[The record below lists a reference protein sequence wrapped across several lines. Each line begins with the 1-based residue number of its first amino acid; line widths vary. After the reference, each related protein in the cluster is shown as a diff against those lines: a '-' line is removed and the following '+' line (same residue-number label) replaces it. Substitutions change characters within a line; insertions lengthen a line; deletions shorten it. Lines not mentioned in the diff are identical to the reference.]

1 MLSNAEDN
9 FRHFIRQIKVPEEGR
24 EGEPG
29 TVRVSPA
36 NKKLF
41 PTTRH
46 RRLAGRD
53 PTLPQSRDWS
63 PERRNAKGFFL
74 LSFISYPVY
83 PVNPC

>member
-1 MLSNAEDN
+1 MLSKAKEN
-9 FRHFIRQIKVPEEGR
+9 FRHFIRQIKVQEEGCK
-24 EGEPG
+24 GETG

-53 PTLPQSRDWS
+53 PTPKRWS
-63 PERRNAKGFFL
+63 PERRNTKGF
-74 LSFISYPVY
+74 
-83 PVNPC
+83 

>member
-1 MLSNAEDN
+1 MLSNAAEN
-9 FRHFIRQIKVPEEGR
+9 FRHFIRQIKVQEEGCK
-24 EGEPG
+24 GETG

-53 PTLPQSRDWS
+53 PTPKRWS
-63 PERRNAKGFFL
+63 PERRNTKGF
-74 LSFISYPVY
+74 
-83 PVNPC
+83 